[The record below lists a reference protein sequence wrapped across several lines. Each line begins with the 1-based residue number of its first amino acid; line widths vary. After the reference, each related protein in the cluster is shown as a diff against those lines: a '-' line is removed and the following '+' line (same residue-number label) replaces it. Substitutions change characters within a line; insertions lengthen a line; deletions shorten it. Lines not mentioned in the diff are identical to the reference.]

1 MLLSNTRLV
10 AKYYYFGKFNHL
22 LFYVPSTHDTDTLSS
37 GLENM
42 GIDSGEGRSSPRF
55 IMPARPK
62 EEPETIR
69 KWREEQEMRLKEKDE
84 TEQIRMNELREQ
96 AKKELDDW

>member
-1 MLLSNTRLV
+1 
-10 AKYYYFGKFNHL
+10 
-22 LFYVPSTHDTDTLSS
+22 
-37 GLENM
+37 M
-42 GIDSGEGRSSPRF
+42 GIGSEEGRSSPRF

-62 EEPETIR
+62 EEPETIK

-84 TEQIRMNELREQ
+84 TEQVRMNELREQ

>member
-1 MLLSNTRLV
+1 
-10 AKYYYFGKFNHL
+10 
-22 LFYVPSTHDTDTLSS
+22 
-37 GLENM
+37 
-42 GIDSGEGRSSPRF
+42 
-55 IMPARPK
+55 MPARPK
-62 EEPETIR
+62 EEPETIK